1 VEPEPGDH
9 VLRRDVVH
17 PTHGVAPIR
26 AVLVRAR
33 RDVDELRGHALVV
46 ERRWR
51 RRDGPFL
58 VRGQRHRADEQH
70 GVAERSLWVVDR
82 RFGAIVG
89 PPPGRVGAVQRGA
102 AEPVEAEHGGVDE
115 DAVVVAVP
123 VGGVQSSKRCGNCT
137 KAVSS
142 PWRASSMKH
151 MAARKAEEL
160 LM

>member
-58 VRGQRHRADEQH
+58 FAASAIELTNSTELPNVLCGSSTGVLAPSLDRHRGGSAPYSAARRNLLSPSM
-70 GVAERSLWVVDR
+70 VASMKTRLWLQYRS
-82 RFGAIVG
+82 VG
-89 PPPGRVGAVQRGA
+89 ST
-102 AEPVEAEHGGVDE
+102 
-115 DAVVVAVP
+115 
-123 VGGVQSSKRCGNCT
+123 SSKRCGNCT